1 MHSVALGRKESL
13 KNKKNDRWE
22 ENCSIEEKKKI
33 TEEIAVVTQKYEHF
47 QKLYETL
54 DSEFVCGI
62 KLGEEKNNMTFL
74 VKGNSLKR
82 RSKEAFE
89 SLNQK
94 CQKMQI
100 CLRKK

>member
-1 MHSVALGRKESL
+1 MK
-13 KNKKNDRWE
+13 
-22 ENCSIEEKKKI
+22 KKKI
-33 TEEIAVVTQKYEHF
+33 TEEIAIVTQKYEHF

-74 VKGNSLKR
+74 VKGNPLKR

-89 SLNQK
+89 KNHFAK
-94 CQKMQI
+94 RKMPKDAKI
-100 CLRKK
+100 LFLLHRLFVKKVNN